1 MERISINFTNSLI
14 DEYKLNEVLKNLE
27 LEINNMNQARN
38 KKYEDDRASINLL
51 DDSEN
56 ISNIKNLTKEKKK
69 LNPEYIVVIGIGG
82 SNLGTIAVQE
92 AILGKLYNQLEPKIK
107 VLYVDTV
114 DEDLISDIIKIVEP
128 CLESGNNIIING
140 VSKSGGTLETI
151 SNFEIFIDLIK
162 KYKKDYE
169 KYVVITTDKN
179 SNFWKYA
186 IQNNFSVLEIPKKV
200 GGRFSVFSAVGL
212 FPLGLLGIN
221 IDDLLI
227 GARYMRDQC
236 ICKNAEE
243 NPAAI
248 SASLIYIY
256 REKNYNIHD
265 LFLFSKDL
273 ESIGKWYRQLMG
285 ESIGKEFD
293 ISQKQVFVG
302 VTPTYSIGSIDLHSM
317 AQLYLGGP
325 YDKFTTFVFIKKN
338 RNKVFVPDHKE
349 FSNLVD
355 NIQNIQLHNIMYAI
369 YEGVKI
375 AYEKSK
381 RPFIEI
387 NLPDK
392 SEKSIGQF
400 LQLKMIEMMY
410 IGYLLNVNPFN
421 QPNVES
427 YKIETKKILDK
438 TQKLA

>member
-421 QPNVES
+421 QPKHEIRNNF
-427 YKIETKKILDK
+427 
-438 TQKLA
+438 